1 MVLIRRL
8 VAAAIFAATLI
19 AGWMFASRNGAL
31 VDVDVLVAQVPQ
43 VKLWLVLV
51 VAFGAGAIVA
61 GTIGMLSLTRARMV
75 SRRYRKTVAGLQSEV
90 HELRNLP
97 LAAVEPGSRPEAALA
112 EAVEST
118 GTGS

>member
-19 AGWMFASRNGAL
+19 AGWIFASRNGAL
-31 VDVDVLVAQVPQ
+31 VDVDVLVAHVPE

-51 VAFGAGAIVA
+51 VAFATGLLVSGAI
-61 GTIGMLSLTRARMV
+61 GMFSLARARMV
-75 SRRYRKTVAGLQSEV
+75 SRRYRKMVAGLQSEV

-97 LAAVEPGSRPEAALA
+97 LAAGK
-112 EAVEST
+112 
-118 GTGS
+118 GTAR